1 MMRHEVAEADGTNPS
16 SLIQLLH
23 RTPRIGIDL
32 CRTVTELLLICR
44 PVNQIQV
51 EIVKAET
58 VETRLKRRLRLLIS
72 PVRVPELARHEQ
84 LLARHAGCLDSL
96 TYSFFISI
104 HLGRIDMTIA
114 GLDCI
119 LHRPGS
125 HCRIGSER
133 TIADARN
140 LNAVV
145 QLEW

>member
-23 RTPRIGIDL
+23 RTPRIGIYL

-51 EIVKAET
+51 EIVKPET
-58 VETRLKRRLRLLIS
+58 FKTCLKGRLRLLVS
-72 PVRVPELARHEQ
+72 PVSVPKFACNEQ
-84 LLARHAGCLDSL
+84 LLARHAGYPDSL
-96 TYSFFISI
+96 SYAFFIFI
-104 HLGRIDMTIA
+104 NPGRIDMTVA

-119 LHRPGS
+119 LHSPGS

-140 LNAVV
+140 LNAVFK
-145 QLEW
+145 LNR